1 MSEETATNEQES
13 LQGTQ
18 AILDKLMDDLMAFD
32 ANDVRMFSLSVPATV
47 SYGLKCWKSFK
58 EDQNKFTA
66 IFKTAAFNPQSYHDF
81 KARLGTLWYTDALL
95 QKAVDPQGDVA
106 MVMEDIVPLHA
117 KFAKAAE
124 YLWSD
129 DPKVGPIVRDLR
141 SGSGY
146 MDKADDLFRYV
157 PLFEDY
163 WDDIKD
169 RCGIKEADTEE
180 ARNLAAKYMQATVA
194 VPDGEIARLRDLR
207 NRAGEYLC
215 RAVDDIRDAAKY
227 VFRHD
232 EKHLDRYPSLY
243 KNNFQRRAKAPE
255 QPVEDQKS
263 LPEMPLAMAG
273 PKLAH

>member
-1 MSEETATNEQES
+1 MSEQTETKGQETLKS
-13 LQGTQ
+13 NQE
-18 AILDKLMDDLMAFD
+18 ILEELMDDLMAFD

-47 SYGLKCWKSFK
+47 SYGLKCWKSFN
-58 EDQNKFTA
+58 EDQDKFTA
-66 IFKTAAFNPQSYHDF
+66 IFKAEAFDPKSYQDF
-81 KARLGTLWYTDALL
+81 EARLGTLWYTDALL
-95 QKAVDPQGDVA
+95 QKAVDPQGDIA

-157 PLFEDY
+157 PLFEEH

-169 RCGIKEADTEE
+169 RCGIKKADVAEAG
-180 ARNLAAKYMQATVA
+180 NLSSKYMRATVA

-215 RAVDDIRDAAKY
+215 RAVDDIRDAGKY
-227 VFRHD
+227 VFRYN

-263 LPEMPLAMAG
+263 LPEMPFAVGG